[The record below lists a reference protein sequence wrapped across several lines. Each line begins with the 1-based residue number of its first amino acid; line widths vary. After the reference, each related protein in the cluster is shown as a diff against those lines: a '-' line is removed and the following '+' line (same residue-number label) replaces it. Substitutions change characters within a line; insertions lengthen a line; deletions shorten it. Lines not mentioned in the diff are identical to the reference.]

1 MDNNYIN
8 DVKTHFKN
16 VSLNARGAERTLYEY
31 IDKGEVW
38 KVVNMMDNN
47 DREVDNAL
55 SEYNPQNHP
64 VMMRPNKKR
73 KNDTDYITEKLPRT
87 KERYINEIEL
97 FFLLGKPI
105 EWELKNDEK
114 EAFELFE
121 GFMDKYRMN
130 SLIRKAK
137 RLAGSETESAIV
149 FHLTKSK
156 NGERMNVKPF
166 VVARSLGYRMRTLFD
181 QYGDLVS
188 FAYGYRLRG
197 KEGKT
202 VRHWDILTKD
212 FIFECQYGEKGWEV
226 ETFQNPTGKINAVYF
241 HQLKAWDGAVPRLQ
255 RMEMLDS
262 KRGDTNNYF
271 SDPMAMATADVI
283 DRLGATDR
291 PGRLI
296 QLTGANSRFDYINP
310 PQNSA
315 SRVEEKQDLEKSTL
329 FDTFTPDFSY
339 DNLKGMGTLSGAAM
353 RNALML
359 GYIKRDNLT
368 EHYGEMIDRLRSVIV
383 GILKVTE
390 SAKSERLERMK
401 IAFKFGEPFEDSED
415 TKIDRIIKL
424 RDAGLMSLET
434 AVRKLGLVEDEEAEI
449 DRLYAEEMEKAY
461 EANLAQ
467 VESQEQKDRMA
478 EMQKAEG

>member
-1 MDNNYIN
+1 MDNNYIS
-8 DVKTHFKN
+8 DVKTLFKN
-16 VSLNARGAERTLYEY
+16 VTLNSTGAERTLYGYMES
-31 IDKGEVW
+31 GEVG
-38 KVVNMMDNN
+38 KAVNLMDNN

-64 VMMRPNKKR
+64 VMYRPNKKR
-73 KNDTDYITEKLPRT
+73 KGDKPYITEKLPRT

-105 EWELKNDEK
+105 EWNLKNNET
-114 EAFELFE
+114 EAFGLFND
-121 GFMDKYRMN
+121 FMDKYRMN

-149 FHLTKSK
+149 FHLTKNAK
-156 NGERMNVKPF
+156 GDMNVKPF
-166 VVARSLGYRMRTLFD
+166 VVARSLGYRIRTLFD
-181 QYGDLVS
+181 QYGDLIS
-188 FAYGYRLRG
+188 LAYGYGLRG
-197 KEGKT
+197 ANGKT
-202 VRHWDILTKD
+202 VRHWDVLTKD
-212 FIFECQYGEKGWEV
+212 FIFECVNGEKGWDV
-226 ETFQNPTGKINAVYF
+226 QTYPNPTGKINAVYF
-241 HQLKAWDGAVPRLQ
+241 HQQKAWDGAVPRLR

-271 SDPMAMATADVI
+271 SDPMASATADVI
-283 DRLGATDR
+283 DSLADPDK

-296 QLTGANSRFDYINP
+296 QLAGVNSKFEYINP

-315 SRVEEKQDLEKSTL
+315 ARIEEKNDLEKSTL

-383 GILKVTE
+383 GILKLQFPTKE
-390 SAKSERLERMK
+390 NALEKMK
-401 IAFKFGEPFEDSED
+401 VDFKFGEPFEDSED
-415 TKIDRIIKL
+415 TKIDRIVKL
-424 RDAGLMSLET
+424 REAGLMSLET
-434 AVRKLGLVEDEEAEI
+434 AVRKLAQVEDTDVEI

-467 VESQEQKDRMA
+467 AETQEQKDRMA
-478 EMQKAEG
+478 EAKAEE